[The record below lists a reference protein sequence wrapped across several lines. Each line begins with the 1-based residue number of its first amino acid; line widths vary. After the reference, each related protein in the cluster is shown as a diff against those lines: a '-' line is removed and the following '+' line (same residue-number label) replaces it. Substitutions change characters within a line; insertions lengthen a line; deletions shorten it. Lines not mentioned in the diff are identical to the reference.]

1 MNSWKLNGIAGHI
14 TKYAISQGLGIQ
26 HNDIY
31 KTIKDISMGGIIE
44 TKEGKRYKLELKEIK
59 SNN

>member
-1 MNSWKLNGIAGHI
+1 MNSWKLNGIAGH
-14 TKYAISQGLGIQ
+14 TTRYAISQGLGIQ

>member
-14 TKYAISQGLGIQ
+14 TRYAISQGLEIP
-26 HNDIY
+26 HSDIY
-31 KTIKDISMGGIIE
+31 KTIKDISMDGIIE

>member
-1 MNSWKLNGIAGHI
+1 
-14 TKYAISQGLGIQ
+14 
-26 HNDIY
+26 
-31 KTIKDISMGGIIE
+31 MGGIIE